1 MTNNKTIIITGALGQ
16 DGKILS
22 KILINNGYKIFGIA
36 ITNKGTKIKNVRYQ
50 KIKLS
55 DYNKVKKFIKKTNPS
70 HIVHFGSKNPSFS
83 DKGNFFKENYISAKN
98 IIDAI
103 IEVNNKIIFIFPNSS
118 FIFKRKNTIVS
129 EKDKYKVTNSYTKFR
144 INIFDYM
151 KFLKKKKNLKF
162 CNLILFNHDS
172 AYRKSSFLIPR
183 LVSLAKKQDIVSL
196 KKIYKQNIIED
207 FSHAQDICFAIYLLI
222 KKKFCIDR
230 LILSSGKKT
239 KVNKI
244 INYLLTK
251 CFPFKKINIL
261 AKKNNKYIIGKNNL
275 AKKILNWKIKKNIFS
290 AVDEILK
297 INDNHD

>member
-22 KILINNGYKIFGIA
+22 KILINKGYKIFGIVN
-36 ITNKGTKIKNVRYQ
+36 TNKGVKIKSARYQ
-50 KIKLS
+50 KIKLY
-55 DYNKVKKFIKKTNPS
+55 DYKKIKKFIKKINPS
-70 HIVHFGSKNPSFS
+70 HIVHFGSKNPSFG
-83 DKGNFFKENYISAKN
+83 DKDNFFKENYISTKN
-98 IIDAI
+98 IIDSI

-118 FIFKRKNTIVS
+118 FIFRRKKTNVS
-129 EKDKYKVTNSYTKFR
+129 EKDKYEVTNSYTKFR
-144 INIFDYM
+144 IKISDYM
-151 KFLKKKKNLKF
+151 EVLKIKKNLKF

-183 LVSLAKKQDIVSL
+183 LVSLVKKQDIASL
-196 KKIYKQNIIED
+196 KKIYKKNIIED
-207 FSHAQDICFAIYLLI
+207 FSHAHDICFAIYLLI
-222 KKKFCIDR
+222 KKKICIDR

-251 CFPFKKINIL
+251 YFPFKKIKVL

-275 AKKILNWKIKKNIFS
+275 AKKILNWKIKKNIFL
-290 AVDEILK
+290 AVDEIAK
-297 INDNHD
+297 N